1 MSFGRLKSPGRSPRA
16 SVSRAQQPKP
26 TVQQLDR
33 LVVLERAVA
42 KLQHQQDALA
52 VTVTLADRVQSLLDA
67 ESEVQRLQQRS
78 THLERTVEGQL
89 QTVNELELPEPV
101 PGAEQQTKELRR
113 QVAALEA
120 LLPAGQIRHMLDF
133 KVSLRQG
140 CEITLK
146 AEVLS
151 LLNSGEA
158 ALAQVKAEF
167 TQLTSHF
174 ASPEELSATQNSL
187 VSLRSRMTSDHE
199 RVLDLVAAQ
208 QLTQDHALEA
218 DLLGL
223 VDQAAASLSHYLSL
237 QLSQLC
243 FLSQQESVG
252 LKGLVNSVTIWSGT
266 APWAPKANEVLEAL
280 QKLGSESLVGVE
292 EASETAAT
300 TITGI
305 QEALTEHVASLP
317 LSNDELEAKSRFFDD
332 FLSSAVYQLELVRHK
347 TKEIQRLLTL
357 ELGRVQRVVPPGDER
372 LVELQGALPGRLS
385 QTKARQKAL
394 AGELLALWER
404 VEEEGDL
411 DVPLPDNRDLWQ
423 EEARA
428 K

>member
-1 MSFGRLKSPGRSPRA
+1 MSFGRLKSPGHSPRT
-16 SVSRAQQPKP
+16 SLSRTQQLRP

-42 KLQHQQDALA
+42 KLRHQQDALA
-52 VTVTLADRVQSLLDA
+52 VTTTLADRVQSLLDA
-67 ESEVQRLQQRS
+67 ESEVQSLQQRA
-78 THLERTVEGQL
+78 TQLERTVESQL

-101 PGAEQQTKELRR
+101 SAVEQQTKELRR

-133 KVSLRQG
+133 KVSTRQG

-151 LLNSGEA
+151 LLHSAET

-167 TQLTSHF
+167 AQLTSQL
-174 ASPEELSATQNSL
+174 ASPEGLSASQTSL
-187 VSLRSRMTSDHE
+187 VSLNSRMTSDQE

-218 DLLGL
+218 DLIGL
-223 VDQAAASLSHYLSL
+223 IDQAAASLSHYLSL
-237 QLSQLC
+237 QLSQLS

-252 LKGLVNSVTIWSGT
+252 LKGLVHSVTICSGI
-266 APWAPKANEVLEAL
+266 APWAPKTTEVLDAL
-280 QKLGSESLVGVE
+280 QQLGSESLAGLE
-292 EASETAAT
+292 EASETAAGL
-300 TITGI
+300 ITRC
-305 QEALTEHVASLP
+305 QEALTEHVALLP
-317 LSNDELEAKSRFFDD
+317 LPDEELEVKSRFFDD
-332 FLSSAVYQLELVRHK
+332 FLCSAVYQLELIRSK
-347 TKEIQRLLTL
+347 TREMQRRLAL
-357 ELGRVQRVVPPGDER
+357 ELGRVQRVVEPGDAR
-372 LVELQGALPGRLS
+372 LAELQEALPARLS
-385 QTKARQKAL
+385 QAKARQKAL
-394 AGELLALWER
+394 AAELLALWER

-423 EEARA
+423 EEARP